1 MSGLIVDLFAGP
13 GGWSEGL
20 RLLGM
25 SDIGIEFDERA
36 CATRA
41 AAGHETICADVSTY
55 PTEAFEGKTT
65 GLIASPPCQDFSVAG
80 KKAGMAGQRAQLIT
94 EVLRWAEAL
103 KPEWIACE
111 QVPPVLKIWEAYAEV
126 LEDMGYAT
134 WVGRLN
140 AADYGVPQTRRRAFL
155 LASRVR
161 SVAPPPPTH
170 AEAPEESLF
179 GELKPWVTMGQA
191 LGWGRIRA
199 MQQRP
204 EPSPYMTTVKDGPP
218 WWSVR
223 PSTTIV
229 GSFSPDIVAG
239 PGVDLTV
246 PRQKRKG
253 SVRITEQEGLVLQ
266 SFRPD
271 YPVQGPKTKR
281 WQQIG
286 NAVPP
291 LLAAHVIAAVA
302 GVPALMEET

>member
-1 MSGLIVDLFAGP
+1 MLGLEDV
-13 GGWSEGL
+13 
-20 RLLGM
+20 
-25 SDIGIEFDERA
+25 GIEFDKAA
-36 CATRA
+36 CATRE
-41 AAGHETICADVSTY
+41 AAGHQTICADVSAY
-55 PTEAFEGKTT
+55 PTAQFVGNTT

-80 KKAGMAGQRAQLIT
+80 KKAGMDGARAQLIT
-94 EVLRWAEAL
+94 EVLRWVEEL
-103 KPEWIACE
+103 QPEWVACE
-111 QVPPVLKIWEAYAEV
+111 QVPPVLKIWESYAEV
-126 LEDMGYAT
+126 LEGWGYST
-134 WVGRLN
+134 WTGRLN
-140 AADYGVPQTRRRAFL
+140 AADFGVPQTRKRAFL

-161 SVAPPPPTH
+161 PVAPPQPTH
-170 AEAPEESLF
+170 CSAPVEGLF
-179 GELKPWVTMGQA
+179 GGPKPWVTMGQA
-191 LGWGRIRA
+191 LGWGEIRQ
-199 MQQRP
+199 MQQP
-204 EPSPYMTTVKDGPP
+204 PVPSPYMTMVADGPP

-246 PRQKRKG
+246 PRQKRRG
-253 SVRITEQEGLVLQ
+253 SVRITESEGLVLQ

-302 GVPALMEET
+302 GIPALMEDS

>member
-1 MSGLIVDLFAGP
+1 MSGLIIDLFAGP

-20 RLLGM
+20 RLLGLG
-25 SDIGIEFDERA
+25 DIGIEWDAAA
-36 CATRA
+36 CATRE
-41 AAGHETICADVSTY
+41 AAGHETICADVAEY
-55 PTEAFEGKTT
+55 PTAPFVGKTT

-80 KKAGMAGQRAQLIT
+80 KKAGMAGERAQLIT
-94 EVLRWAEAL
+94 QVLRWVEEL
-103 KPEWIACE
+103 QPEWVACE
-111 QVPPVLKIWEAYAEV
+111 QVPPVLKIWESYAAQ
-126 LEDMGYAT
+126 LEEWGYST
-134 WVGRLN
+134 WTGRLN
-140 AADYGVPQTRRRAFL
+140 AADYGVPQTRKRAFL

-161 SVAPPPPTH
+161 PVAPPAPTH
-170 AEAPEESLF
+170 SSAPTEDLF
-179 GELKPWVTMGQA
+179 GALKPWVTMGQA
-191 LGWGRIRA
+191 LGWGQIRA
-199 MQQRP
+199 MKDRP
-204 EPSPYMTTVKDGPP
+204 EPSPYMTVVPDGPP

-246 PRQKRKG
+246 PRQKRRG
-253 SVRITEQEGLVLQ
+253 SVRITESEALVLQ

-271 YPVQGPKTKR
+271 YPVQGSKTKR

-302 GVPALMEET
+302 GIPALMEES